1 MAYQNMTKALGI
13 IRNVK
18 NHIHGIPYIATFTIM
33 KNSVVD
39 FSYYMLLGRPWL
51 KDAKVTHDWGNNVI
65 TIQGNGI
72 VRTILINRK
81 LGAETRRPQASVC
94 NDLMEG
100 LTYEEEDLIFEI
112 ERELIS
118 NGTITIYETV
128 SLLNVGVS
136 EIRNVEEFDLKQG
149 TNDQRVAKVVP
160 LTVKLEDFYVTPKV
174 SLEDK
179 VYLETYYHHSQDDIQ
194 MNKTLVKIQVQNL

>member
-1 MAYQNMTKALGI
+1 
-13 IRNVK
+13 
-18 NHIHGIPYIATFTIM
+18 M

-39 FSYYMLLGRPWL
+39 SSYYMLLGRPWL

-81 LGAETRRPQASVC
+81 LGAETRRPQALVC

-100 LTYEEEDLIFEI
+100 LTYEKEDLIFEI
-112 ERELIS
+112 ERKLIS

-136 EIRNVEEFDLKQG
+136 KIRNVEEFDLKQG
-149 TNDQRVAKVVP
+149 TNDQRVAEVVP

-194 MNKTLVKIQVQNL
+194 MNKTLAKIQVQNL